1 MLMLDI
7 KVCLLCKNEL
17 MSFSKIYN
25 KLNKELKR
33 IKIKYF
39 VIDGGSTDGSLNF
52 YKKNKINFI
61 KQKSIGRGSAI
72 IEAFEKTKCDA
83 LIFFSPDGNE
93 NILDVVKVIRL
104 LNKKH
109 DLIIASRMMKNAKN
123 EEDDDFLKFRKW
135 ANNIFNL
142 LANIFFNKNKFVT
155 DSINGFRGMK
165 KKSFLKLN
173 CDEKFYAIEYQM
185 TIRSMKLGFKIK
197 EFPTIENPRIAGVSQ
212 APSIPTGITF
222 IRALLREIIIGR
234 SFCD

>member
-1 MLMLDI
+1 
-7 KVCLLCKNEL
+7 

-93 NILDVVKVIRL
+93 NILDVIKIIRF
-104 LNKKH
+104 LNQKN

-142 LANIFFNKNKFVT
+142 LANIFFNKNKFLT
-155 DSINGFRGMK
+155 D
-165 KKSFLKLN
+165 
-173 CDEKFYAIEYQM
+173 
-185 TIRSMKLGFKIK
+185 
-197 EFPTIENPRIAGVSQ
+197 
-212 APSIPTGITF
+212 
-222 IRALLREIIIGR
+222 
-234 SFCD
+234 